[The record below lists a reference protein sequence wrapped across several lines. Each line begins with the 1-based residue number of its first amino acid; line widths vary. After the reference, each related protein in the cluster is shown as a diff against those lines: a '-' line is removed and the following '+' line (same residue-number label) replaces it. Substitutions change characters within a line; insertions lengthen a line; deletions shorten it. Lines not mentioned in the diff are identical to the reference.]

1 MSGIN
6 NKESCTLIL
15 QNDFDKF
22 GFYVS
27 NNRKTYSKFEAIEYS
42 TEFQWNFNDD
52 VFSSYDWLKEPIPD
66 INYFYDNR
74 AKQIREKYD
83 YIVLFY
89 SGGFDSHNIL
99 KTFYDNNIHIDE
111 VLTNIPSLQ
120 IDSTQTIEYRLF
132 TSKKIEKYKKLMPN
146 TVFRFIEYKD
156 ILLNE
161 LVNQQDILYSLNH
174 RLTVNHFA
182 KSNYKKTIPEHKSMV
197 ESGKN
202 ICYIFGIDKPVIS
215 MHKGI
220 YYSRFSDLQLANVV
234 LPEIQFNRIDDIK
247 YEFFYWSPD
256 CVPLLI
262 KQAHVAK
269 GYYKNKPKIQ
279 NFHNYDYDEQHYNY
293 VIYPRCVNDNEF
305 GYFYEKQYQTAFK
318 RLNAKRNVYEIAG
331 SGGRDS
337 WIHDLNHPVVKR
349 TYEPLSFIQK
359 NFKQAFRENNTHS
372 HLKIGVKYYNIGE

>member
-1 MSGIN
+1 MSGTF
-6 NKESCTLIL
+6 NKESYMSIL
-15 QNDFDKF
+15 QSDFDKF

-42 TEFQWNFNDD
+42 NDFQWNFNDE
-52 VFSSYDWLKEPIPD
+52 VFSSYDWLTEPIQD

-99 KTFYDNNIHIDE
+99 KTFYDNNIHVDE
-111 VLTNIPSLQ
+111 VLTNIPSLE
-120 IDSTQTIEYRLF
+120 INSTQTIEYKLF
-132 TSKKIEKYKKLMPN
+132 TSKKVEKYKKLMPN

-161 LVNQQDILYSLNH
+161 LMNQQDILYSLNH
-174 RLTVNHFA
+174 RYTVNHLA

-215 MHKGI
+215 MHDGV

-262 KQAHVAK
+262 KQAHIAK
-269 GYYKNKPKIQ
+269 KYYRDKPTKNNYI
-279 NFHNYDYDEQHYNY
+279 NYDYDDQPYNY

-305 GYFYEKQYQTAFK
+305 GYFYEKQYQMAYK
-318 RLNAKRNVYEIAG
+318 SINQKKGIHEIAG
-331 SGGRDS
+331 SGGRDA
-337 WIHDLNHPVVKR
+337 WIHRLNHEVVKK
-349 TYEPLSFIQK
+349 TYEPLTYVQN
-359 NFKQAFRENNTHS
+359 NFKQAFKNSNHKD
-372 HLKIGVKYYNIGE
+372 HLKMGVKYYNIGR